1 VNQFKSSTSAAAIVA
16 ALLLPSA
23 AEAACSVPSSGLIVV
38 DDMCFYDIAPGAVHS
53 VLADG
58 RSLFD
63 IVNRGELN
71 DNTPG
76 ALGALD
82 IRNGFDFSFVNEGAV
97 KAYKSGISI
106 IDSWYFGLENQGTIN
121 SETDVG
127 ISLGNS
133 SDFDLIN
140 SGTIDGAYGAIKA
153 VAVKNFYLLNT
164 ETGVIK
170 GGLGSSLDVIGTG
183 EVIVENHGRMES
195 FVSFQSAAHMLNTG
209 YVYSLGTSGGSLEL
223 YQRGYIENT
232 FLTVGGNTL
241 YIEPGAHFG
250 SSVEFNN
257 TVDNT
262 IHFAPGSYTLAVK
275 GFAEDDNDVT
285 LYNRYQSLIV
295 TGDPAD
301 EAVLDV
307 VQSNG
312 ASALPGAIGLQIGA
326 ISDIVGG
333 IAPQGGPAGGSTALG
348 YASVPAPTGTAAAGT
363 NLANPAQ
370 NDASRFFWLN
380 GVGGGGRDRVSL
392 TDTAHAG
399 LVAGYEIR
407 DGAMRAGFLGG
418 IGQLSNDGQAGTGS
432 VDADTAFAGA
442 YYGGQKGAYD
452 IDALLI
458 AGGLKAD
465 TTRGV
470 SGGGNA
476 AAGSYDG
483 WYIAPELAVSRT
495 LALPDGWSLTPSA
508 RLRYVGTWL
517 DGYTETGS
525 VQNVRYDDRSS
536 HVVEGSLEVRLGK
549 THTFGNGMDM
559 RLDLSAAL
567 VESLNL
573 GDSTFDATLVN
584 AAFTTSAFSDRSVT
598 GGRFGASA
606 ELKLDERTSIHG
618 GGKLGVYSDDSWAWS
633 ANGGVKVAF

>member
-1 VNQFKSSTSAAAIVA
+1 MNKLKSSTSAAAIA
-16 ALLLPSA
+16 ATLLLPQA
-23 AEAACSVPSSGLIVV
+23 ANAACSVPPSGLIVV
-38 DDMCFYDIAPGAVHS
+38 DDMCSYDIEPTTVHS
-53 VLADG
+53 VLADS

-71 DNTPG
+71 DTTPG
-76 ALGALD
+76 ALGAVD
-82 IRNGFDFSFVNEGAV
+82 IRDGFDFSFLNEGTV
-97 KAYKSGISI
+97 KGYRPGISV
-106 IDSWYFGLENQGTIN
+106 IDSWYFGLANEGSI
-121 SETDVG
+121 SSDTDVG
-127 ISLGNS
+127 VSVRDS
-133 SDFDLIN
+133 SEFDLIN

-153 VAVKNFYLLNT
+153 ENVENFYLLNT
-164 ETGVIK
+164 ETGVIR
-170 GGLGSSLDVIGTG
+170 GGFGSSLDVSGTG
-183 EVIVENHGRMES
+183 GIIVENFGRMES
-195 FVSFQSAAHMLNTG
+195 FVSFQSAATMFNAG
-209 YVYSLGTSGGSLEL
+209 YVYTLGTSGGSLEL
-223 YQRGYIENT
+223 YQAGHIENL
-232 FLTVGGNTL
+232 FLAVGGNAL
-241 YIEPGAHFG
+241 YIEPGATFG
-250 SSVEFNN
+250 SSVEFNATSGN
-257 TVDNT
+257 A

-275 GFAEDDNDVT
+275 GFAEVDNDVT
-285 LYNRYQSLIV
+285 LYNRYQSLVV
-295 TGDPAD
+295 TGDPAL

-312 ASALPGAIGLQIGA
+312 ASALSGAIGLQIGA

-333 IAPQGGPAGGSTALG
+333 IAPQGGPAGNAALA
-348 YASVPAPTGTAAAGT
+348 YASAPALTGAAAAVT
-363 NLANPAQ
+363 DLAGAGQ
-370 NDASRFFWLN
+370 YDATRFFWLN
-380 GVGGGGRDRVSL
+380 GFGGGGRDRASL
-392 TDTAHAG
+392 MDTAHAG
-399 LVAGYEIR
+399 LAAGYEIR

-418 IGQLSNDGQAGTGS
+418 IGQLSNDGPAGTGS

-442 YYGGQKGAYD
+442 FYGGQHGAYD
-452 IDALLI
+452 IDALII
-458 AGGLKAD
+458 AGGLKAK

-470 SGGGNA
+470 SGGGDA
-476 AAGSYDG
+476 ATGSYDG
-483 WYIAPELAVSRT
+483 WYIAPELAVSRK
-495 LALPDGWSLTPSA
+495 LALSDGWSLTPGA

-549 THTFGNGMDM
+549 THAFENGTDL

-584 AAFTTSAFSDRSVT
+584 TAFTTSAFTDRSVT

-606 ELKLDERTSIHG
+606 ELKLDERTSIYG

>member
-1 VNQFKSSTSAAAIVA
+1 MNQLKSSTSAAAIVA

-38 DDMCFYDIAPGAVHS
+38 DDMCFYDLGPGTVHS
-53 VLADG
+53 VFADH

-63 IVNRGELN
+63 VVNRGEMN
-71 DNTPG
+71 DYTPG
-76 ALGALD
+76 AYGALD
-82 IRNGFDFSFVNEGAV
+82 VRYGFDFSFVNEGTMKGYA
-97 KAYKSGISI
+97 AGISVF
-106 IDSWYFGLENQGTIN
+106 DSWYFGLYNEGTID
-121 SETDVG
+121 SESDSG
-127 ISLGNS
+127 IAVRHSR
-133 SDFDLIN
+133 DFDLIN
-140 SGTIDGAYGAIKA
+140 SGTIDGYYGAIQI
-153 VAVKNFYLLNT
+153 VDGENFYLLNT
-164 ETGVIK
+164 ETGVLK
-170 GGLGSSLDVIGTG
+170 GNGSSLDVSGRGDVTI
-183 EVIVENHGRMES
+183 ENHGRMES
-195 FVSFQSAAHMLNTG
+195 FVTLRVEARMLNTG
-209 YVYSLGTSGGSLEL
+209 YVFGLGTSFKSIEL
-223 YQRGYIENT
+223 YQSGHIENLA
-232 FLTVGGNTL
+232 FLTGGNTL
-241 YIEPGAHFG
+241 YIEPGASFG
-250 SSVEFNN
+250 SSVNFVN

-262 IHFAPGSYTLAVK
+262 IHFAPGSYTMAVK

-295 TGDPAD
+295 TGDPSD

-333 IAPQGGPAGGSTALG
+333 ITPQGGPAGNNPALA
-348 YASVPAPTGTAAAGT
+348 YAPVPALTGAAAAVT
-363 NLANPAQ
+363 DLANPAQ
-370 NDASRFFWLN
+370 NDATRFFWLN
-380 GVGGGGRDRVSL
+380 GFGGGGRDRDSL

-418 IGQLSNDGQAGTGS
+418 IGQLSNDGPAGTGS

-442 YYGGQKGAYD
+442 YYGGQHGAYD
-452 IDALLI
+452 IDALVI
-458 AGGLKAD
+458 AGGLKAK

-470 SGGGNA
+470 SGGGDA
-476 AAGSYDG
+476 ATGSYDG
-483 WYIAPELAVSRT
+483 WYIAPELAVSRK
-495 LALPDGWSLTPSA
+495 LALADGWSLTPGA

-525 VQNVRYDDRSS
+525 VQNVSYDDRSS
-536 HVVEGSLEVRLGK
+536 HVVEASLEVRLGK
-549 THTFGNGMDM
+549 THAFDNGMDL

-573 GDSTFDATLVN
+573 GDSSFDATLVN
-584 AAFTTSAFSDRSVT
+584 TAFTTSAFTDRSVT

-606 ELKLDERTSIHG
+606 ELQLDERTSLYG
-618 GGKLGVYSDDSWAWS
+618 GGKLGIYSDDSWAWS